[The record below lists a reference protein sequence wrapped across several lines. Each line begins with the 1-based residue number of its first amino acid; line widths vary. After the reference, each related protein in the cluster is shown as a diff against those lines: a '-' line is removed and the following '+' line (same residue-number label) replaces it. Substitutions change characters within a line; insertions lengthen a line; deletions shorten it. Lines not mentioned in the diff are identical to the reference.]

1 MGSSSPW
8 TVASSLATMAE
19 SRKGATMAEQQETA
33 GMRVAFW
40 SWMTIIVAG
49 LVAMILVPLSGR

>member
-1 MGSSSPW
+1 
-8 TVASSLATMAE
+8 
-19 SRKGATMAEQQETA
+19 MAEQQETA